1 MLKRY
6 FALMLAVALVFA
18 GVATPVAAAPAA
30 PATATSTATT
40 SAEPTTAATTVTPAT
55 PVTAQSPELKGVWVT
70 TVFNLDYPSKATA
83 DAALL
88 KKDADAILDHVKAMG
103 LNAVFLQIRPSGD
116 AFYQSSRFPWSSFL
130 TGQQGLAPKES
141 FDPLAY
147 WIEGAHNRGLQL
159 HAWLNPY
166 RVTTAAAKAGVDPY
180 AGLSA
185 NNPAKLNPQWTVLH
199 TDGKIYYNPGI
210 PEVRNLIIAEIVDIV
225 SKYAVD
231 GIHFDDY
238 FYPGASFADQSTYK
252 QYGGGLKI
260 EDWRRDNNTALIRD
274 TYQTIKAI
282 KPQVAFGVSPF
293 GIWANAKQIPGGSDT
308 AGNQSYFNHYADTK
322 KWVEQGIVD
331 YIMPQLYWQI
341 GYSLADYQKLV
352 AWWHQVVQP
361 TRVKL
366 YIGMAAYRAGNKDTT
381 SPWYGDAEIQRQ
393 LTLNR
398 QYPTISGAVFYR
410 YASLKARPSL
420 VEAIQRHYLS
430 GGIQTPGD
438 TTAKPSFPIR
448 ISSPSK
454 NISTSLSNYFLA
466 GIADPALPLSVNGQ
480 PITLRSPKGYFGIFL
495 PLAKGVNTF
504 VFTQGS
510 ESITRIIGRGV
521 SVAGLGTTSGTGSNS
536 SSTSGTNSGNGTVV
550 TLPPTTSTTTTPAKP
565 KSLAIELV
573 DASLYPQKDEM
584 WQQGEKI
591 SLTATAPVGATV
603 IAYVGGTAVPM
614 TPKVNGQPASPVAHT
629 NYSAAYTL
637 PPLGL
642 EQNELP
648 TGRVRYQMIYEG
660 RVFERESPAS
670 LTILGPSSPYWAQV
684 KEDTTDTYPYQQTAK
699 GAAHFLAKGML
710 DNITAQSGTM
720 VRLASGYWLKQD
732 AVDISKRPP
741 QNIAIQSALYE
752 VGDRIDRLSLMTDGK
767 PAAFTRLSGS
777 TLTVDLGPATSMA
790 PLQLPP
796 GALAT
801 GAQVIVKDQ
810 RAKLILTVPTEAK
823 LAGHWVELTKNGLI
837 VHLKRPFVVKNDS
850 RPLMG
855 LKVMIDPGHG
865 GKDPGAV
872 SFQGVQYS
880 EKHINLDASLK
891 LRTALQLL
899 GAEVVMTRTQ
909 DIDMTLQQ
917 RLRLSYQAK
926 PDFFISMHANSIG
939 PEVNIANTFG
949 FSAHYSDPIA
959 LKSSNALV
967 NMVTKNLT
975 RKSRG
980 VKRDNFY
987 VVRGTW
993 APSVLLETGFVPHP
1007 LEYDWLSDST
1017 QQLQLADA
1025 LAKGILEGLK

>member
-6 FALMLAVALVFA
+6 FALMLAVTLVIA
-18 GVATPVAAAPAA
+18 GVTSPVAAAPAETTA
-30 PATATSTATT
+30 VSSQPVTIATSTATST
-40 SAEPTTAATTVTPAT
+40 STATTNTEPTTIASSVTPVTPAAET
-55 PVTAQSPELKGVWVT
+55 TPELKGVWVT
-70 TVFNLDYPSKATA
+70 TVFNLDYPSKATT
-83 DAALL
+83 DPALL

-116 AFYQSSRFPWSSFL
+116 ALYQSSRFPWSSFL

-166 RVTTAAAKAGVDPY
+166 RVTTSAAKTGANPY
-180 AGLSA
+180 ASLSA
-185 NNPAKLNPQWTVLH
+185 NNPAKSNPQWTVLH

-274 TYQTIKAI
+274 TYQSIKAI

-308 AGNQSYFNHYADTK
+308 AGNQSYVNHYADTK

-352 AWWHQVVQP
+352 SWWHQVVQP

-398 QYPTISGAVFYR
+398 QFSTISGNVFYR

-430 GGIQTPGD
+430 EGIQIPGD
-438 TTAKPSFPIR
+438 STATPAFPIR

-521 SVAGLGTTSGTGSNS
+521 SVAGLGATSGAGS
-536 SSTSGTNSGNGTVV
+536 TV
-550 TLPPTTSTTTTPAKP
+550 TTPPSSGSTATTAKP

-614 TPKVNGQPASPVAHT
+614 TPKFKGQPASPVAHT
-629 NYSAAYTL
+629 NYSATYTL

-648 TGRVRYQMIYEG
+648 TGRVRYQMIYSG

-670 LTILGPSSPYWAQV
+670 ITILGPSSPYWAQV

-699 GAAHFLAKGML
+699 GAAHFLAKGMV

-720 VRLASGYWLKQD
+720 VRLASGYWLKQG
-732 AVDISKRPP
+732 AVDISKRPA
-741 QNIAIQSALYE
+741 QNITVQSALYE
-752 VGDRIDRLSLMTDGK
+752 VGEGADRITLMTDGK
-767 PAAFTRLSGS
+767 PAAFTKLSGS
-777 TLTVDLGPATSMA
+777 TLTVDLGPVTSMA
-790 PLQLPP
+790 PLQLPT

-801 GAQVIVKDQ
+801 SAQVIVKAQ

-837 VHLKRPFVVKNDS
+837 LHLKRPFVVKNDS

-899 GAEVVMTRTQ
+899 GAEVIMTRTQ
-909 DIDMTLQQ
+909 DVDLTLQQ
-917 RLRLSYQAK
+917 RLRLSYQHK

-939 PEVNIANTFG
+939 PEVNIANIFG

-993 APSVLLETGFVPHP
+993 APSVLLETGFVPNP
-1007 LEYDWLSDST
+1007 LEFDWLSDST